1 MQVDELWDSMCQSA
15 INLITKNLHMVEN
28 DELLLRIKGRVA
40 LFMLT
45 MEVSVVRHAY
55 KLQLTRLEMELFR
68 RSDE

>member
-1 MQVDELWDSMCQSA
+1 MWVILSLRQMLADTTQVDELWDSMCQSA

-45 MEVSVVRHAY
+45 MEVCSLMD
-55 KLQLTRLEMELFR
+55 KLCT
-68 RSDE
+68 